1 MTIPSASENI
11 STTTEYD
18 VAIVG
23 GGAAGLSAAT
33 VLARSLRNVVVI
45 DAGQPRN
52 APAAGAHNVLGQ
64 DGISPLDLL
73 ARGRAEATGY
83 GAEIRPGT
91 VVDAA
96 GSVDDFTLRLSSDDV
111 VKARRLI
118 LATGLVDELPDIP
131 GVAELWGHDVLHC
144 PYCHGYEV
152 RGTRI
157 VQIATSPMSAHQ
169 ALMFRQLSE
178 QVTVIAHD
186 PAALSA
192 DDREH
197 FTATGIDVVDAR
209 VERVRTRDDD
219 GSARLDG
226 VLLSDGGV
234 VEADAVVVSPKFVV
248 RGELYER
255 LGGTLDEGPMGGL
268 VGTGPMGETALP
280 GVWAVG
286 NTTTVHAM
294 VTVAMGEGV
303 SAGAAVNASLVMAE
317 LDDKVS
323 ALA

>member
-33 VLARSLRNVVVI
+33 VLARSLRSVVVI

-96 GSVDDFTLRLSSDDV
+96 GSVDDFTLRLSAGDV

-131 GVAELWGHDVLHC
+131 GIAELWGHDVLHC

>member
-23 GGAAGLSAAT
+23 GGAGGLSAAT
-33 VLARSLRNVVVI
+33 VLARSLRSVVVI

-96 GSVDDFTLRLSSDDV
+96 GSVDDFTLRLSSGDV

-131 GVAELWGHDVLHC
+131 GIAELWGHDVLHC